1 MGKLKNT
8 LIVSSI
14 LYFFLG
20 IFMILFPEIISDF
33 ICYLVSLLFL
43 FFGIAS
49 VLMYVRSEIKT
60 PYTSTILVLGIIL
73 GSLGVYILL
82 NPRTFASLIPLVI
95 GVFMIA
101 DSISKLS
108 AALDLRKYGYINW
121 WHMLLMSFIILGC
134 GLLLV
139 FNPFE
144 AISLTIMV
152 IGFILI
158 IDSLSNIYTIY
169 SYSRAFSNKKL
180 LNWCEPRLVDIKIE
194 VF

>member
-82 NPRTFASLIPLVI
+82 NPRIFASLIPLVI

-180 LNWCEPRLVDIKIE
+180 LN
-194 VF
+194 